1 MLWMPR
7 GRSVAYKLILASASP
22 RRRKLLEDA
31 GFTFTVQPANI
42 EEQLP
47 ESGDPEKTAIAN
59 SLVKARWVAR
69 QHDSGLVV
77 GADTVV
83 SYDSRIIGKPVDEKD
98 AISILQALSGTRH
111 KVVTGIA
118 IIEPSTGREVT
129 AAETTGI
136 VMRQM
141 SDEEIRAY
149 VDSGEATGKA
159 GAYAIQETGDRF
171 VEKIEGS
178 FSNVVGFPIDLFR
191 KLLADFTGE
200 PGDG

>member
-1 MLWMPR
+1 MPR

>member
-1 MLWMPR
+1 
-7 GRSVAYKLILASASP
+7 VAYKLILASASP

>member
-1 MLWMPR
+1 M
-7 GRSVAYKLILASASP
+7 AYKLILASASP